1 MSKDRRQ
8 RTDNRGQ
15 TKTYAAPISSVTD
28 QKGSAL
34 IITLLLISIMVG
46 LVVDFV
52 YNVYID
58 TSSLSN
64 WGNAQKA
71 SLIAKSGQTISTLYL
86 KEAQLIKYT
95 DQRELMIPVDYDFG
109 PGISLLIEMED
120 ENAKFNINSIIR
132 DNGKTNEE
140 KLSSLKKMLEF
151 LNINQDIA
159 LMIADWIDP
168 DSEPRL
174 SDSEDSAKND
184 FFWSIDELK
193 LVEGLDEHF
202 DILEPYVTIYKNIG
216 TLVYQVNI
224 NTAELPVLLSLHDEM
239 TESLAQNI
247 IDARESYPF
256 EDPSDVVNVAGLETL
271 GTKLGGR
278 TTVKST
284 IFRITAR
291 ATANEITRI
300 IESVMDTS
308 SNVLFWREI

>member
-1 MSKDRRQ
+1 
-8 RTDNRGQ
+8 
-15 TKTYAAPISSVTD
+15 
-28 QKGSAL
+28 
-34 IITLLLISIMVG
+34 
-46 LVVDFV
+46 
-52 YNVYID
+52 
-58 TSSLSN
+58 
-64 WGNAQKA
+64 
-71 SLIAKSGQTISTLYL
+71 
-86 KEAQLIKYT
+86 
-95 DQRELMIPVDYDFG
+95 
-109 PGISLLIEMED
+109 MED

-256 EDPSDVVNVAGLETL
+256 EDPSDVINVAGLETL